1 MTAIAIWCN
10 TELPDQPSLWAAAD
24 SLVTRASGSPLIGD
38 AAKIFSLPVI
48 CRCPSP
54 DGLFST
60 LSSQHSYGYA
70 FAGSTLIGQNAYL
83 SLVPLL
89 SNLITHTP
97 YSPPFKEVAAYV
109 LRYLRSSY
117 DELKLTIGP
126 DANFRISI
134 FGWCPVHRVL
144 SVYTFSPTTADTGQF
159 QVSCT
164 ANEDMKH
171 KAFVYLGDRSEHMT
185 ASIAAAFE
193 LSSIPGRPQTRA
205 PRYVIE
211 DHIAADDFE
220 TIGGDLQL
228 GIANSFGFQHYMLCR
243 PRILGRPEAYFS
255 YLGRELVD
263 DLTSLGSAR
272 IGLLASA

>member
-10 TELPDQPSLWAAAD
+10 GEMPDQPSLWAAAD

-38 AAKIFSLPVI
+38 AAKLFSLPVI
-48 CRCPSP
+48 CRTASP
-54 DGLFST
+54 DGFFSSM
-60 LSSQHSYGYA
+60 SSQHSYGYA

-89 SNLITHTP
+89 TNLISPTP
-97 YSPPFKEVAAYV
+97 YSPPLKEVAAYI
-109 LRYLRSSY
+109 LRYLRTSY

-126 DANFRISI
+126 DANFCISI
-134 FGWCPVHRVL
+134 FGWCPVHQLL
-144 SVYTFSPTTADTGQF
+144 SVYSFHPAMADTGQF
-159 QVSCT
+159 QVICT

-171 KAFVYLGDRSEHMT
+171 KAFVYLGDQREHMT
-185 ASIAAAFE
+185 NSIAAAFE
-193 LSSIPGRPQTRA
+193 LSGIPGRPQA
-205 PRYVIE
+205 QAARYVIE
-211 DHIAADDFE
+211 DHIVAEGFE

-228 GIANSFGFQHYMLCR
+228 GIANSFGFHHYMLCR
-243 PRILGRPEAYFS
+243 PRVLGRPEAYFS

-263 DLTSLGSAR
+263 DLTYLGSAR